1 VDISNYSRKCWNVER
16 ERAEGL
22 VNAKECKQN
31 SENAIRMVDDRQSYP
46 LSALLFPGEKTQ
58 PGQAFQ

>member
-1 VDISNYSRKCWNVER
+1 VDISNRSRKCWNVER

-22 VNAKECKQN
+22 VNAKECRQN

-46 LSALLFPGEKTQ
+46 LSTLFFLGEKTQ
-58 PGQAFQ
+58 SGQMFQ